1 MLVKSTYK
9 KSSRNNPNS
18 DKCDLCNGNMFTP
31 SVPPLDTM
39 NNKKISASEAYE
51 IVHSESYF
59 DSNPQLNMATFVTTW
74 MEPTAIKLMKES
86 LDINYIDKLIYP
98 QTIELEKRCISILS
112 NLYNAST
119 EDDPTG
125 TSTIG
130 STEAA
135 LLAGLNY
142 KFMWKKHREKYTKD
156 CDSVKPEIIFGA
168 NVQVCWEKFAR
179 YFEVK
184 PIKVPIGEDNK
195 IDVKEV
201 EKKLSDKTI
210 CVVGLLGNTFSGE
223 FDDIKG
229 LNEIIDK
236 YNRNHDWKI
245 PVHVDAA
252 CGGFIAPFYD
262 KYKDIPWDFRLKWV
276 KSINISGHKYG
287 LVYAGLG
294 WAIWRDRADIDDE
307 LIFQIDY
314 LGGVQDDF
322 SLNFTKNGS
331 NVIAQYYN
339 ITRLGQEGY
348 EEIINYLFQLQN
360 YLTKKF
366 DNLKICGTKIFK
378 IEQNSPGIPL
388 VVLSLTKEAQEMGI
402 KASKLAVEIKEYGWS
417 IPAYLLPSPFESKMI
432 LRMVLRVGFN
442 YCMADK
448 LYEDMT
454 KTIVSLICPKPG
466 HSISLSAGSTG
477 A

>member
-9 KSSRNNPNS
+9 KSLRNNYIS
-18 DKCDLCNGNMFTP
+18 DSSDQCEGNMFTP
-31 SVPPLDTM
+31 CYPPIDRI
-39 NNKKISASEAYE
+39 NSKKISASEAYE

-112 NLYNAST
+112 NLYNAS
-119 EDDPTG
+119 EDDNPTG

-142 KFMWKKHREKYTKD
+142 KFIWKKHRNKYAGD
-156 CDSVKPEIIFGA
+156 CDLVKPEIIFGA

-184 PIKVPIGEDNK
+184 PIKVPIGQDNR
-195 IDVKEV
+195 IDLREV

-210 CVVGLLGNTFSGE
+210 CVVGILGNTFSGE
-223 FDDIKG
+223 FDDIQG
-229 LNEIIDK
+229 LNEVIDK
-236 YNRNHDWKI
+236 YNRIHDWKI
-245 PVHVDAA
+245 PIHVDAA
-252 CGGFIAPFYD
+252 CGGFIAPFYA
-262 KYKDIPWDFRLKWV
+262 KYKDILWDFRLKWV

-294 WAIWRDRADIDDE
+294 WAIWRNRNDIDDD

-314 LGGVQDDF
+314 IGGVQDDF

-348 EEIINYLFQLQN
+348 EEIINYLFNIRQHLV
-360 YLTKKF
+360 KKF
-366 DNLKICGTKIFK
+366 NNLKIYGNKIFN
-378 IEQNSPGIPL
+378 IEHKSPGIP
-388 VVLSLTKEAQEMGI
+388 VVIMSLTKEAQEMGLD
-402 KASKLAVEIKEYGWS
+402 AVTLAMEIKEYGWS
-417 IPAYLLPSPFESKMI
+417 IPAYLLPTPYESKII
-432 LRMVLRVGFN
+432 LRIVLRVGFN
-442 YCMADK
+442 YGMADK
-448 LYEDMT
+448 LYENMC
-454 KTIVSLICPKPG
+454 KTIISLLYPKQG
-466 HSISLSAGSTG
+466 SSVSISGGSTG
-477 A
+477 V